1 MYTTQMTQT
10 QMTQTTMP
18 RHQFINAIANSTLR
32 SINLPR
38 KPAPIGLS
46 REELRKIVVDLIG

>member
-1 MYTTQMTQT
+1 MYTLET
-10 QMTQTTMP
+10 TQTTMP
-18 RHQFINAIANSTLR
+18 RHQFINLKSNTTPR
-32 SINLPR
+32 INLPR

>member
-1 MYTTQMTQT
+1 MYTT

-18 RHQFINAIANSTLR
+18 RHQFINAISTATLR
-32 SINLPR
+32 TINNLPR

>member
-1 MYTTQMTQT
+1 MYTLET
-10 QMTQTTMP
+10 TQTTMP
-18 RHQFINAIANSTLR
+18 MHQFFNLR
-32 SINLPR
+32 TTTAPRINLPR

>member
-10 QMTQTTMP
+10 TMP
-18 RHQFINAIANSTLR
+18 VHQFFNHKSNTTPR
-32 SINLPR
+32 INLPR

>member
-1 MYTTQMTQT
+1 MYTTQTTQT
-10 QMTQTTMP
+10 AMP
-18 RHQFINAIANSTLR
+18 RHQFINLKSNSATR
-32 SINLPR
+32 VNLPR